1 MFARLLRIQ
10 LKVDRID
17 EAVRLFKTNVVPQ
30 CKKQKGFKGAYFMT
44 DQKSGEGVVITLWT
58 SEEAMLA
65 NEQSHFFLEQVT
77 KFLGFYAKAPIREAY
92 EVAVRD
98 PKGMG

>member
-30 CKKQKGFKGAYFMT
+30 CKKQKGFKGAYFMVEPKLG
-44 DQKSGEGVVITLWT
+44 DGLVITLWT

-65 NEQSHFFLEQVT
+65 NERSHFFLEQVT
-77 KFLGFYAKAPIREAY
+77 KLLGYFTKAPIREAY

-98 PKGMG
+98 SKGKG

>member
-17 EAVRLFKTNVVPQ
+17 DAVRLFKTNVVPQ

-44 DQKSGEGVVITLWT
+44 DQKTGEGVVITVWT

-65 NEQSHFFLEQVT
+65 NERSHFFLEQVT
-77 KFLGFYAKAPIREAY
+77 KLLGFFAKAPIRETY

>member
-1 MFARLLRIQ
+1 MFARLLKIQ
-10 LKVDRID
+10 LKIDRID
-17 EAVRLFKTNVVPQ
+17 EAIRLFKTNVVPQ

-44 DQKSGEGVVITLWT
+44 DQKTGEGVVITLWT

-65 NEQSHFFLEQVT
+65 NERSHFFLEQVT
-77 KFLGFYAKAPIREAY
+77 KFLSSYAKAPIREAY

-98 PKGMG
+98 PKGKG